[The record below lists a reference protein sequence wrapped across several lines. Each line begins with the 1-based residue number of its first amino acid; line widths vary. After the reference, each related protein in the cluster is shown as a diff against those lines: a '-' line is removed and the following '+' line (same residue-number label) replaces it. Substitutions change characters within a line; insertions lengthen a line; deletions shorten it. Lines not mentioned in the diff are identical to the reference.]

1 MSRSY
6 KKRCNN
12 MANTYKS
19 DNIIVKGSNPP
30 HVSELE
36 GVSYE
41 RSWPLHYFL
50 RIEVN
55 YFEGGINLNR
65 SKYVV
70 ELLSKIE
77 MTLAKVVST
86 SLDAFFYRMIVVR
99 LQYLILTRLDI
110 THHFIKSPNI
120 QHLQGVKRILRYI
133 KCTIHFRLRIISQSP
148 CRLYGYSDADLGGCT
163 TTRRSTTSYSINLGA
178 NFNSWTSKK
187 QNTVTRSSAETEYR
201 ELASTATALT
211 WTLYLLYDLGM
222 FF

>member
-1 MSRSY
+1 
-6 KKRCNN
+6 
-12 MANTYKS
+12 
-19 DNIIVKGSNPP
+19 NIIVKGSNPP

-36 GVSYE
+36 EVSYE

-86 SLDAFFYRMIVVR
+86 SLGKNMVWMKLWLVYKKPKHSTSSRRKKNSQVHQI
-99 LQYLILTRLDI
+99 
-110 THHFIKSPNI
+110 
-120 QHLQGVKRILRYI
+120 
-133 KCTIHFRLRIISQSP
+133 LRIISQSP

-163 TTRRSTTSYSINLGA
+163 TTRRSTTSHSINLGA

-187 QNTVTRSSAETEYR
+187 QNTVTRSRAKTEHR
-201 ELASTATALT
+201 EVASTATALT
-211 WTLYLLYDLGM
+211 WILYLLYDL
-222 FF
+222 